1 MLELAPQSRF
11 QKLASRGG
19 QAGYKKV
26 FYFLATNPLGTVRIF
41 VIAPLFLILVH
52 VVFSFQSAVF
62 RRGSFSRYQTRL
74 CLSPGRVLVLCGLLN
89 FTLLNEAQ

>member
-26 FYFLATNPLGTVRIF
+26 FYFLATNPLIRNSSHICDCSSVPHPGSCRF
-41 VIAPLFLILVH
+41 LFSERCVPQG
-52 VVFSFQSAVF
+52 FF
-62 RRGSFSRYQTRL
+62 
-74 CLSPGRVLVLCGLLN
+74 
-89 FTLLNEAQ
+89 FTLSDQALPVTRQGASFMWPPELHFIK